1 MTEETES
8 LTDPMLLAEI
18 LEAREELEMA
28 ESAEEVDGLRR
39 TNQEKVDETISA
51 LKEAFAGDPP
61 DFRGAK
67 GLAVQLKYWQG
78 LEEAAKEWSPK

>member
-1 MTEETES
+1 
-8 LTDPMLLAEI
+8 MLLAEI

-28 ESAEEVDGLRR
+28 ESSDEVEELRR

-51 LKEAFAGDPP
+51 LKEAFSGDPP
-61 DFRGAK
+61 DFTKAK
-67 GLAVQLKYWQG
+67 GLSVQLKYWLG

>member
-1 MTEETES
+1 
-8 LTDPMLLAEI
+8 MLLAEI

-28 ESAEEVDGLRR
+28 ESAEEVEQLRR
-39 TNQEKVDETISA
+39 TNQEKVDEMIAA

-61 DFRGAK
+61 NFKEAK
-67 GLAVQLKYWQG
+67 ALAVQLKYWQG

>member
-1 MTEETES
+1 
-8 LTDPMLLAEI
+8 MLLAEI

-28 ESAEEVDGLRR
+28 ESPEEVESLRQ
-39 TNQEKVDETISA
+39 TNQEKVDETIAA

-61 DFRGAK
+61 EFQKAK

>member
-1 MTEETES
+1 
-8 LTDPMLLAEI
+8 MLLAEI

-28 ESAEEVDGLRR
+28 ESPEEVDGLRR

-61 DFRGAK
+61 DFKGAK